1 MALPQPDDVMYARDT
16 RDETSAGQMRNS
28 AARRAGCRC
37 RSPATF
43 KPQPSQGSGAS
54 RAASAFCGR
63 HPSESASHHHDRG
76 SITNRKG
83 SASQHES
90 ALDQVPRLYAAV
102 HDTNSHAIQAGVVN
116 AAPVVVS
123 KSAGPPAGRTVNT
136 RLGRGRLL
144 LAARPAP
151 AESTEWLRAAEAP
164 QSRQLTCR
172 HSRSSP
178 ISSESRS

>member
-1 MALPQPDDVMYARDT
+1 MPLPEPSHLQAAAQPRI
-16 RDETSAGQMRNS
+16 RSFP
-28 AARRAGCRC
+28 CRVGLL
-37 RSPATF
+37 REA
-43 KPQPSQGSGAS
+43 
-54 RAASAFCGR
+54 
-63 HPSESASHHHDRG
+63 
-76 SITNRKG
+76 
-83 SASQHES
+83 
-90 ALDQVPRLYAAV
+90 
-102 HDTNSHAIQAGVVN
+102 TNSHAIQAGVVN